1 MKIDTYTKA
10 VLTVIA
16 ACLVWLCVKS
26 SGDVVVAQSQ
36 ANPVGPLPAQP
47 VVVVG
52 WGRLNP
58 AVVGGIEIDWSDS
71 QRRVSETSLAV
82 RPSADARFD
91 PLRVRVENRT
101 PVSVSVDG
109 VRRGRDWEPL
119 RTQVEPDPPQLVP
132 GVINPR

>member
-26 SGDVVVAQSQ
+26 SGDVA
-36 ANPVGPLPAQP
+36 LPAQP

-58 AVVGGIEIDWSDS
+58 AVTGGIEIDWSDS
-71 QRRVSETSLAV
+71 QRRLSETSLAV

-91 PLRVRVENRT
+91 PLRVRVENQT
-101 PVSVSVDG
+101 PLSVSVDG
-109 VRRGRDWEPL
+109 VRRGKDWEPL
-119 RTQVEPDPPQLVP
+119 RTQVEKDPPQLTP
-132 GVINPR
+132 GIITR

>member
-26 SGDVVVAQSQ
+26 SGEVVVAQSQ
-36 ANPVGPLPAQP
+36 PTLVGALPAQP

-58 AVVGGIEIDWSDS
+58 AVAGGIEIDWSDS

-82 RPSADARFD
+82 RPSPDARFD
-91 PLRVRVENRT
+91 PLRVRVENQT
-101 PVSVSVDG
+101 PVPVSVDSVRKG
-109 VRRGRDWEPL
+109 KDWDPL
-119 RTQVEPDPPQLVP
+119 RTQVEQDPPQLTP
-132 GVINPR
+132 GIITR

>member
-1 MKIDTYTKA
+1 MKIDSYTKA

-26 SGDVVVAQSQ
+26 SGDIVVAQSQ
-36 ANPVGPLPAQP
+36 PTLVGSLPAQP

-71 QRRVSETSLAV
+71 QRRVSETSLTV
-82 RPSADARFD
+82 RPSTDARFD
-91 PLRVRVENRT
+91 PLRVRVENQT
-101 PVSVSVDG
+101 PVPVSVDSV
-109 VRRGRDWEPL
+109 RQGRDWDPL
-119 RTQVEPDPPQLVP
+119 RTQVEKDPPQLVP
-132 GVINPR
+132 GIITPR